1 MAQANVDLISR
12 PCSDIPEF
20 ERFRQQ
26 DYRRQALMDQ
36 TGGGDAFVEAAA
48 PVIRKSVIQA
58 LPYASPSSKYVH
70 ELRRAGMPDDMLDR
84 SLARAW
90 LDASDHF
97 QVPRPRRRD
106 FLRGSVAL
114 LLYSTLVTIAA
125 LFGLVRYLR
134 HAHPDLAS
142 IILGLPPLLAIL
154 GVPMVILLFLAL
166 RKMVHRH

>member
-1 MAQANVDLISR
+1 
-12 PCSDIPEF
+12 
-20 ERFRQQ
+20 
-26 DYRRQALMDQ
+26 
-36 TGGGDAFVEAAA
+36 
-48 PVIRKSVIQA
+48 
-58 LPYASPSSKYVH
+58 
-70 ELRRAGMPDDMLDR
+70 MPDDMLDR

>member
-1 MAQANVDLISR
+1 MAQPNVDLMSR

-26 DYRRQALMDQ
+26 DYRRQILMDQ

-70 ELRRAGMPDDMLDR
+70 ELRRAGMPDEMLDR

-90 LDASDHF
+90 LDAADHF

-106 FLRGSVAL
+106 FLAGTVAL
-114 LLYSTLVTIAA
+114 LMYSTLATIAA
-125 LFGLVRYLR
+125 LFGLLRYLR
-134 HAHPDLAS
+134 HAHPDVAS
-142 IILGLPPLLAIL
+142 VMLGLPPLFAIL
-154 GVPMVILLFLAL
+154 GVPMVIVLFLAL
-166 RKMVHRH
+166 RQMVHR